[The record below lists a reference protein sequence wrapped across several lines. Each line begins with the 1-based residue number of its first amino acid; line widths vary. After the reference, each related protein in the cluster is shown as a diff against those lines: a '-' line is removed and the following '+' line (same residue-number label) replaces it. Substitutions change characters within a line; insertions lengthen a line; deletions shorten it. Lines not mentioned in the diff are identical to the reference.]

1 MPRMPRRLINRFT
14 AHRAANIP
22 GGRRAEILECGD
34 PQGPAFSPS
43 AGRPILKCRRFAD
56 RIVDAIPTGLPKVER
71 RIPQSADTTTERPA
85 VCRPDATLWSSDAR
99 PLQVPE
105 YCGYA
110 NPNRQVPGFYGRGN
124 PLGGRYPIDCRTR
137 EAAMSGCTAR
147 ALRSR
152 HPSCGGS
159 WATA

>member
-14 AHRAANIP
+14 AHRAANSP
-22 GGRRAEILECGD
+22 GGRRAGTLEWGD
-34 PQGPAFSPS
+34 PQGPALSRS
-43 AGRPILKCRRFAD
+43 AGRPMLTDRRFAD
-56 RIVDAIPTGLPKVER
+56 RFGDVIPSDSHKEGG

-85 VCRPDATLWSSDAR
+85 VCWPDATLWSSDAP
-99 PLQVPE
+99 PLKVPE

-110 NPNRQVPGFYGRGN
+110 NPHRQVPGFYGRGY
-124 PLGGRYPIDCRTR
+124 PLGARYPIDCRTR